1 MRVFK
6 LIVNLI
12 VFLFLLIVAI
22 NNMESVK
29 LNFLGL
35 YTVDIPLIIAL
46 ITFMFLGFIFGL
58 FFNFTNNFRL
68 KSQISKLN
76 KELSLAKSK
85 QNSQI
90 DSKFTAPES
99 THSINPQTLEK

>member
-12 VFLFLLIVAI
+12 VFLFLLVVAI

-68 KSQISKLN
+68 KSQISRLN
-76 KELSLAKSK
+76 KELSLAKAEHR
-85 QNSQI
+85 SQS
-90 DSKFTAPES
+90 DSKFTAPGS
-99 THSINPQTLEK
+99 TQSINPQTLEK

>member
-68 KSQISKLN
+68 KSQINKLN
-76 KELSLAKSK
+76 KELSLAKTEHH
-85 QNSQI
+85 SQSA
-90 DSKFTAPES
+90 SKFTAPES
-99 THSINPQTLEK
+99 TQSITPQTLEK